1 MSTLVA
7 FFCLK
12 VWLIMVKI
20 RKNIHSLKKKKN
32 QTTWNVDTFQRV
44 SLYTH
49 RMPNQLPLREF
60 WLIKQALC
68 AGINNAVAM
77 WELWCAQRPA
87 VSLMHAVNAL
97 ITQVKTTALGAVD
110 RPLFRDVGSKNW
122 APVLLISDTHQIC
135 PERPQARCWVIQQRT
150 KWIQTMKAFKCDTL
164 NTVFYTYFSQHHRLS
179 VNVSQYFNLNLAVVK
194 H

>member
-1 MSTLVA
+1 
-7 FFCLK
+7 
-12 VWLIMVKI
+12 
-20 RKNIHSLKKKKN
+20 
-32 QTTWNVDTFQRV
+32 
-44 SLYTH
+44 
-49 RMPNQLPLREF
+49 MPNQDPLREF

-77 WELWCAQRPA
+77 WKLWCAQRPA

-135 PERPQARCWVIQQRT
+135 PARPQAGCWVIQQRT
-150 KWIQTMKAFKCDTL
+150 KWIETMKAFKCDTL
-164 NTVFYTYFSQHHRLS
+164 NTVFYTYFSQHRRLP
-179 VNVSQYFNLNLAVVK
+179 VNVNISIWTLQWLSIKVTKPIESWHLKRKLKSVLIKAAQKLIVVIK
-194 H
+194 RSNCNFQCS